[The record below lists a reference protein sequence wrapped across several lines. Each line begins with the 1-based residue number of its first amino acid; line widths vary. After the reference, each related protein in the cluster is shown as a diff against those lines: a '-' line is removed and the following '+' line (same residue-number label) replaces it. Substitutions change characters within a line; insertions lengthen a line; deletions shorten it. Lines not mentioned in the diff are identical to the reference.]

1 MIFLFIIQYLKIV
14 PYVHR
19 FELKFYLKRWQRL
32 WKEFSSV
39 TGLPNPGEDQS
50 DEDLV
55 ESVLKLANIP
65 EASVR
70 RAVRL
75 PMRTRDLKSLV
86 LVELDTKSH
95 QKEVLDNRSLIRSSP
110 ALSVLFKLVKTIVA
124 LLASS
129 SKWDFND
136 LFLLSRSLYGKSFN
150 NASLKI
156 GIRRARYKELW
167 KYIQDLLTVKYV
179 NTEILAGITS
189 GLSSAD
195 NNQTSQTTL
204 ETTLSTTSAEENAIS
219 DVSEETDTT
228 TQVQKEA
235 FERNLISHYHQGG
248 ISKC

>member
-1 MIFLFIIQYLKIV
+1 MIAMTLQKESIHCPIMIFLFIIQYLKIL

-124 LLASS
+124 LLVSS
-129 SKWDFND
+129 MFFCFPGAYTANPSTMPPSKSVSGEQDIRN
-136 LFLLSRSLYGKSFN
+136 SGNTY
-150 NASLKI
+150 KI
-156 GIRRARYKELW
+156 C
-167 KYIQDLLTVKYV
+167 
-179 NTEILAGITS
+179 S
-189 GLSSAD
+189 P
-195 NNQTSQTTL
+195 
-204 ETTLSTTSAEENAIS
+204 
-219 DVSEETDTT
+219 
-228 TQVQKEA
+228 
-235 FERNLISHYHQGG
+235 
-248 ISKC
+248 